1 MGFDDV
7 LEQAER
13 NYFDSR
19 LIATL
24 LVQSSQVEIE
34 NLPDEKK
41 ERLYNLLASAFFDL
55 ASSTHNALQAALQRA
70 LTQPWVME
78 YLQHQMEA
86 SANFLDMLQNNAAAP
101 VVLALLCSHD
111 DEAIAQKAAIALG
124 YSGSQIAYDMLQ
136 RWQMEGN
143 NKKLVRAAE
152 LALPY
157 FSTMQEEPHS

>member
-1 MGFDDV
+1 MDFDAV

-24 LVQSSQVEIE
+24 LVQSAQVDIE
-34 NLPDEKK
+34 NLPEAQK

-55 ASSTHNALQAALQRA
+55 ASSPHNALQAALQRA

-78 YLQHQMEA
+78 YLQRQMEA
-86 SANFLDMLQNNAAAP
+86 SADFLDMLQNNAAAP
-101 VVLALLCSHD
+101 VVLALLCTHD
-111 DEAIAQKAAIALG
+111 DPAIAERAAIALG
-124 YSGSQIAYDMLQ
+124 YSGSRIAHDMLQ
-136 RWQMEGN
+136 RWLTDRT

-157 FSTMQEEPHS
+157 FSAIPEE